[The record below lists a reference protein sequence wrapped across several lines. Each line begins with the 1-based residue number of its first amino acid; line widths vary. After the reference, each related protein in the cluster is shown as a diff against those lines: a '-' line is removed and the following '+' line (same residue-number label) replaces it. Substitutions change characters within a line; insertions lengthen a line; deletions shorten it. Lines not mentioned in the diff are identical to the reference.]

1 MKRRTTE
8 RILAVRANAGRGC
21 IDPTEGRLSAS
32 QFASDFSVPW
42 AKSWGGQPIP
52 ACLESTS
59 RGDVA
64 WGTWLFASFPKIV
77 SVNKDAEM
85 N

>member
-32 QFASDFSVPW
+32 QCRGRNRGADSQFLPASSPLAEEMLREAHD
-42 AKSWGGQPIP
+42 
-52 ACLESTS
+52 CLLLS
-59 RGDVA
+59 
-64 WGTWLFASFPKIV
+64 PK
-77 SVNKDAEM
+77 
-85 N
+85 